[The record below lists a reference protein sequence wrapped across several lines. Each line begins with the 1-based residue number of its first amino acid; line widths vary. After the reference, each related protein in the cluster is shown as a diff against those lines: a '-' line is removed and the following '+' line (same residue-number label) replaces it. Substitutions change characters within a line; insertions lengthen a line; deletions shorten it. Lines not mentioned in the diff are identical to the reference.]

1 MDLDPDG
8 DGDPDGGESQEP
20 PGPGLG
26 PGPGPGPEPKRER
39 RASVWA
45 RYWMPFADFKSTS
58 GTDSQRAEA
67 RRFNARWMKQWGS
80 TYVKRWFISFALAHW
95 VVAFAHDVDEPFL
108 IDISC
113 LMYYL
118 TMVGLVAIVYFNWT
132 VSRVRKPP
140 SRE

>member
-8 DGDPDGGESQEP
+8 DGDGEESQEP

-26 PGPGPGPEPKRER
+26 PGPEPQRER

-58 GTDSQRAEA
+58 GTDSQRAKA

-80 TYVKRWFISFALAHW
+80 SYVKRWFISFALSHW

-108 IDISC
+108 IHISC
-113 LMYYL
+113 LAYYV

-132 VSRVRKPP
+132 VSRERKPP
-140 SRE
+140 SRD